1 MKLTVNLYMKDEND
15 VLQRLDLFGDE
26 SISLTSTIQN
36 VKDISK
42 VFTDF
47 TQSFSVP
54 ASKRNNK
61 LFKHYYNGSFI
72 NGFDGRKKRDGLLQ
86 INNIDFKKGRIAIE
100 EVEMKNN
107 NPYAYKIFFYGE
119 TVSLKDVIGDDQ
131 LDSLDW
137 LSNFDTSYAYSDVY
151 GYMSNG
157 RDVTVGGTT
166 YTDAIITPLISAEDR
181 FIYDS
186 AINTQ
191 FGNLYDDDD
200 SAGGVYTNL
209 KYAIRLWVILKAI
222 EEKYPE
228 IQFST
233 DFLSTSTTNFYS
245 LYMWMHRERGKF
257 NVASDTKT
265 TLNQLGSG
273 TNLNGFYVYS
283 NYFVVND
290 LFSYG
295 AREYLVDLNIDVD
308 SSSFVFDILVEKNG
322 QAFASF
328 TGLTGA
334 TSYNESFSIYENAEY
349 RIKIK
354 HELQIDV
361 ESTSDMYVRRI
372 DDEGLTDAALFG
384 FQATQTLT
392 TSPNFAILENI
403 PNMKIIDFLTSI
415 FKMFNL
421 VAYYNGST
429 IVVKTLD
436 SYYSAGGSY
445 NITQFVEMESFSVKP
460 YNLYKDIKFEYS
472 GLKSLLADK
481 HLDLFN
487 DSWGTETYALSDKYD
502 GDTYILSV
510 PFEHMKYER
519 LYDVNGGSSTS
530 VMWGWAVDKLN
541 NDGSASPYVGQPLV
555 FYPILNSGTDI
566 RITNGATTVTRTS
579 YYVPSNSISLT
590 DSQTIHFSDEYN
602 EYAVDQ
608 VFADSLFSTYY
619 SNYISSVFDYRMRI
633 KTVTAYLPVSLITK
647 IALNDTLIIEDDAYR
662 INSMNYDL
670 TTGKVSIE
678 LKSKL

>member
-47 TQSFSVP
+47 SQSFSVP

-61 LFKHYYNGSFI
+61 LFKHYYNGYFT

-86 INNIDFKKGRIAIE
+86 INNIDFRKGRIAIE

-107 NPYAYKIFFYGE
+107 NPYAYKIVFYGE

-157 RDVTVGGTT
+157 RDVTVGATT

-181 FIYDS
+181 WIYDS
-186 AINTQ
+186 AVNTQ

-200 SAGGVYTNL
+200 SEGGLYTNL
-209 KYAIRLWVILKAI
+209 KYAIRLWVIFKAI
-222 EEKYPE
+222 EQKYPE

-233 DFLSTSTTNFYS
+233 DFLSTSTSNFYS
-245 LYMWMHRERGKF
+245 LYMWLHRERGKF
-257 NVASDTKT
+257 NVASDTIT

-273 TNLNGFYVYS
+273 TNLGGFYVYS
-283 NYFVVND
+283 NYFMVGD
-290 LFSYG
+290 LFSYS
-295 AREYLVDLNIDVD
+295 AREYLVDLTIDVD
-308 SSSFVFDILVEKNG
+308 SSSLVFDILIEKNG

-328 TGLTGA
+328 TGLTGS
-334 TSYNESFSIYENAEY
+334 TSYTEVFSILDNAEY

-361 ESTSDMYVRRI
+361 ESTSNMYVQRI
-372 DDEGLTDAALFG
+372 DDEGLTSTNTFT

-392 TSPNFAILENI
+392 TSPVFSILQNI

-421 VAYYNGST
+421 VAYYSGDT
-429 IVVKTLD
+429 IIVKTLD
-436 SYYSAGGSY
+436 SYYSAGSSY
-445 NITQFVEMESFSVKP
+445 NITQFVDMNTFSVKP
-460 YNLYKDIKFEYS
+460 YNLYKDITFEYS
-472 GLKSLLADK
+472 GLKTLLAEK
-481 HLDLFN
+481 HLELFN
-487 DSWGTETYALSDKYD
+487 DSWGTEKYAISDKYD
-502 GDTYILSV
+502 GETYTLSV

-519 LYDVNGGSSTS
+519 LYDVNGGSQTS
-530 VMWGWAVDKLN
+530 IMWGWSVDKLN

-566 RITNGATTVTRTS
+566 RITNGSSLVTRSS

-608 VFADSLFSTYY
+608 VFSSSLFSTYY

>member
-1 MKLTVNLYMKDEND
+1 MKLTVNLYMKDENN

-47 TQSFSVP
+47 SQSFSVP

-61 LFKHYYNGSFI
+61 LFKHYYNGYFT

-86 INNIDFKKGRIAIE
+86 INNIDFRKGRIAIE

-107 NPYAYKIFFYGE
+107 NPYAYKIVFYGE

-157 RDVTVGGTT
+157 RDVTVGATT

-181 FIYDS
+181 WIYDS
-186 AINTQ
+186 AVNTQ

-200 SAGGVYTNL
+200 SEGGLYTNL
-209 KYAIRLWVILKAI
+209 KYAIRLWVIFKAI
-222 EEKYPE
+222 EQKYPE

-233 DFLSTSTTNFYS
+233 DFLSTSTSNFYS
-245 LYMWMHRERGKF
+245 LYMWLHRERGKF
-257 NVASDTKT
+257 NVASDTIT

-273 TNLNGFYVYS
+273 TNLGGFYVYS
-283 NYFVVND
+283 NYFMVGD
-290 LFSYG
+290 LFSYS
-295 AREYLVDLNIDVD
+295 AREYLVDLTIDVD
-308 SSSFVFDILVEKNG
+308 SSSLVFDILIEKNG

-328 TGLTGA
+328 TGLTGS
-334 TSYNESFSIYENAEY
+334 TSYTEVFSILDNAEY

-361 ESTSDMYVRRI
+361 ESTSNMYVQRI
-372 DDEGLTDAALFG
+372 DDEGLTSTNTFT

-392 TSPNFAILENI
+392 TSPVFSILQNI

-421 VAYYNGST
+421 VAYYSGDT
-429 IVVKTLD
+429 IIVKTLD
-436 SYYSAGGSY
+436 SYYSAGSSY
-445 NITQFVEMESFSVKP
+445 NITQFVDMNTFSVKP
-460 YNLYKDIKFEYS
+460 YNLYKDITFEYS
-472 GLKSLLADK
+472 GLKTLLAEK
-481 HLDLFN
+481 HLELFN
-487 DSWGTETYALSDKYD
+487 DSWGTEKYAISDKYD
-502 GDTYILSV
+502 GETYTLSV

-519 LYDVNGGSSTS
+519 LYDVNGGSQTS
-530 VMWGWAVDKLN
+530 IMWGWSVDKLN

-566 RITNGATTVTRTS
+566 RITNGSSLVTRSS

-608 VFADSLFSTYY
+608 VFSSSLFSTYY